1 MMIILIG
8 CSFALFVVTLVL
20 LYLNWHILRV
30 TKLLHNET
38 VTIRID
44 TQVKRK
50 DTKRVA
56 ERFEIKL

>member
-38 VTIRID
+38 VTIR
-44 TQVKRK
+44 K
-50 DTKRVA
+50 DTHVIKKDTEKVA
-56 ERFEIKL
+56 NSFEIKL

>member
-8 CSFALFVVTLVL
+8 CSLALFVVTLVL

-38 VTIRID
+38 VTIRKD
-44 TQVKRK
+44 THVIQK

-56 ERFEIKL
+56 DSFDIEI